1 MSTPGTK
8 SRPQDSAS
16 SPVLPQGFAGS
27 QLATLLNAT
36 PDGIVLIDA
45 RGVIQS
51 FNPGAEKI
59 FGYAAADVI
68 GRNISL
74 LMPEPHRE
82 SHDGYL
88 QRYSDT
94 GEARMMRAPREVEA
108 QRKNGESFPAEVSVG
123 EVPTAGEPYFVG
135 IVRDMSERRAAEE
148 RLRKVEANL
157 LAAQTLAHVGSFE
170 GPWPG
175 PGEFF
180 WSEELFRIVGIAPGS
195 APLSMDEFI
204 GTYVH
209 PEDRGAVR
217 VSFERA
223 AQEHRSGQVEH
234 RIIRPDGQRRHLQ
247 TIHQVVT
254 DARSGERRIQGTSLD
269 LTQRREAEE
278 ALRRERDRAQRY
290 LDLVNVLIVA
300 VDRDGRITLV
310 NREGC
315 ELLGYP
321 EDELV
326 GKDFFAACQPP
337 GTAGRA
343 RILFEEALKGR
354 VEEFSLIEGP
364 VLTRSGRTRRVRW
377 RNQFLRDDSGRI
389 TGVLSAGEDV
399 TEQRETEAQLRQ
411 AEEELRL
418 IFRRAP
424 VGMAT
429 LSAAH
434 GVDGHFL
441 STNQAMCSMLGYTE
455 TELLG
460 KSMRDL
466 THPDDVADVA
476 EELESLFSGSE
487 SVKHE
492 TRYFRKDGRIAHALV
507 HHSLVADSRG
517 RPLIIISQILDRTDV
532 VEAELEARQQRARLA
547 HVARLGTLG
556 EMAAGIAHEL
566 NQPLAA
572 IANYTRACQRLLSTG
587 EIDPEELSD
596 VMGRVTA
603 QARRAGDVIHR
614 LRNFVRRQT
623 TERRLN
629 DVNELVEEILPLVE
643 LDARS
648 HEVELVLEFTTGLP
662 RVQCDGIQLQQV
674 LLNLTRNAVEAM
686 NPVEQGK
693 RLTIVSRLQDP
704 ENVEIRVEDTGEGVP
719 EDLVEQLFEPFFT
732 TKPEGMGLGLSL
744 SRSIVEAHGGTLRY
758 DSRPEGGSVF
768 SILLPTAP
776 EEE

>member
-1 MSTPGTK
+1 MTG
-8 SRPQDSAS
+8 SRKPQLDDAAA
-16 SPVLPQGFAGS
+16 PPRLQALAGH
-27 QLATLLNAT
+27 QLTTLLNAT
-36 PDGIVLIDA
+36 PDGVVLIDA
-45 RGVIQS
+45 EGVICS
-51 FNPGAEKI
+51 FNPGAERI
-59 FGYAAADVI
+59 FGYEAQEVL
-68 GRNISL
+68 GRNIAM
-74 LMPEPHRE
+74 LMPAPQRVA
-82 SHDGYL
+82 HDGYL
-88 QRYSDT
+88 QRYSET

-108 QRKNGESFPAEVSVG
+108 QRRSGEVFPAEVSVG
-123 EVPTAGEPYFVG
+123 EVPSDPSPYFIG
-135 IVRDMSERRAAEE
+135 IVRDMSERRVAEE
-148 RLRKVEANL
+148 QLRKVEANL

-170 GPWPG
+170 GQWPEQG
-175 PGEFF
+175 DFF
-180 WSEELFRIVGIAPGS
+180 WSDELFRIVGLEPGDDAPTPS
-195 APLSMDEFI
+195 EFI
-204 GTYVH
+204 ERFVH

-217 VSFERA
+217 VTLERSLEEGRA
-223 AQEHRSGQVEH
+223 GEVEY
-234 RIIRPDGQRRHLQ
+234 RLVRPDGGVRHVQ

-254 DARSGERRIQGTSLD
+254 DGRTGERRIQGSTID
-269 LTQRREAEE
+269 LTQRREAEQ

-290 LDLVNVLIVA
+290 LDLVNVMIVA

-315 ELLGYP
+315 ELLGYL

-343 RILFEEALKGR
+343 RILFEEALNGR
-354 VEEFSLIEGP
+354 VEEFTLIEGP

-377 RNQFLRDDSGRI
+377 RNQFLRNDAGDI
-389 TGVLSAGEDV
+389 IGVLSAGEDV

-434 GVDGHFL
+434 EINGHFL
-441 STNQAMCSMLGYTE
+441 SVNQAMCSMLGYTE
-455 TELLG
+455 SELLG
-460 KSMRDL
+460 MSMRQL
-466 THPDDVADVA
+466 THPDDLDDVSRQLA
-476 EELESLFSGSE
+476 ALFSGSE

-492 TRYFRKDGRIAHALV
+492 TRYYRKDGEIAHALV
-507 HHSLVADSRG
+507 HHSLVADSHG

-532 VEAELEARQQRARLA
+532 VQAEMEARSQRARLA

-572 IANYTRACQRLLSTG
+572 IANYTQACQRLLALGS
-587 EIDPEELSD
+587 IDTDELGD
-596 VMGRVTA
+596 VLKRVTA

-614 LRNFVRRQT
+614 LRTFVRRHT
-623 TERRLN
+623 TERLPHGVN
-629 DVNELVEEILPLVE
+629 DLVEEILPLVE
-643 LDARS
+643 LDTRS
-648 HEVELVLEFTTGLP
+648 HEVELVLALSPDLP
-662 RVQCDGIQLQQV
+662 RVQCDGVQLQQV

-686 NPVEQGK
+686 GPVERAK
-693 RLTIVSRLQDP
+693 RLIIATRMQDDDELEVS
-704 ENVEIRVEDTGEGVP
+704 VEDTGEGVP
-719 EDLVEQLFEPFFT
+719 EDLIGQLFEPFFT

-744 SRSIVEAHGGTLRY
+744 SRSIVEAHGGALRY
-758 DSRPEGGSVF
+758 DSRPEGGSIF
-768 SILLPTAP
+768 RMLLPTAP